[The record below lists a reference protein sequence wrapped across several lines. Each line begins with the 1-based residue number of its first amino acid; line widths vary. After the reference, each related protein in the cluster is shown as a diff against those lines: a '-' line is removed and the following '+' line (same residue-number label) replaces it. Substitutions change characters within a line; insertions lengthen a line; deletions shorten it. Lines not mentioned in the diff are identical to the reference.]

1 MKWIA
6 LLSVLFLNNIAYAIE
21 LQIIPGSDYL
31 QVTGSHFDRFIVKD
45 KNALAKYD
53 KIIFSM
59 LKFDEFKISK
69 SGNKQIDKTWVLTQ
83 EDKDQF
89 AGQFKTELLNVY
101 AGDKAQQLFGLGEGK
116 ASNILLARAELLTLL
131 PLTAKYG
138 ENVSG
143 NFSTETLESFGSLT
157 MRITLTDSE
166 TNAFVAIVE
175 DGKNLTVSANKKSV
189 SNKST
194 NAYAWNSAFHRWL
207 EDLRE
212 SLVELKA
219 KQQ

>member
-1 MKWIA
+1 MKWMA
-6 LLSVLFLNNIAYAIE
+6 LFSVIFLNTAAYGVE
-21 LQIIPGSDYL
+21 LQVIPGSDYL
-31 QVTGSHFDRFIVKD
+31 QVKGSAFDRFVVKD
-45 KNALAKYD
+45 KKVLEKYD

-59 LKFDEFKISK
+59 LKFDKFEISK
-69 SGNKQIDKTWVLTQ
+69 SGNRQIDKTWVLTQ

-101 AGDKAQQLFGLGEGK
+101 AGDKAQQLFGLGDNK

-138 ENVSG
+138 ENISG
-143 NFSTETLESFGSLT
+143 NFSTEALESFGSLT
-157 MRITLTDSE
+157 MRITLVDSE

-175 DGKNLTVSANKKSV
+175 DGKSLNVSANNKSV

-194 NAYAWNSAFHRWL
+194 NAYAWNNAFHRWL
-207 EDLRE
+207 EDLK
-212 SLVELKA
+212 STLVELK
-219 KQQ
+219 QQQ